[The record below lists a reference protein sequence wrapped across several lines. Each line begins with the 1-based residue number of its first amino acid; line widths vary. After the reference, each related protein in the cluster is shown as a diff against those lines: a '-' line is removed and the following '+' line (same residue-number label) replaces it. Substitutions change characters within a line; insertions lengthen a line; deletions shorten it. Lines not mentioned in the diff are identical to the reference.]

1 MSQDE
6 RIRFAFCTLLNEVLD
21 SMDELSDKFELRK
34 EKEFLTSMYLLT
46 FLGFSNSNDWRREE
60 ILKFF
65 KTLGEELRE
74 EDLLIAQV
82 KRILNDADTP

>member
-1 MSQDE
+1 MNQDE
-6 RIRFAFCTLLNEVLD
+6 RIKFAFCTLLNEILD
-21 SMDELSDKFELRK
+21 SMDELSDKFEWRK
-34 EKEFLTSMYLLT
+34 EKEVLTSMYLLT

-82 KRILNDADTP
+82 KRILNDADIT

>member
-1 MSQDE
+1 MNQDE
-6 RIRFAFCTLLNEVLD
+6 RIKFAFCTLLNEVLD
-21 SMDELSDKFELRK
+21 SMDELSDKFEWRK
-34 EKEFLTSMYLLT
+34 EKEVLTSMYLLT

-82 KRILNDADTP
+82 KRILNDADIT

>member
-1 MSQDE
+1 MNQEE

-21 SMDELSDKFELRK
+21 SMDELSDKFEWRK

-82 KRILNDADTP
+82 KRILNDADIT

>member
-1 MSQDE
+1 
-6 RIRFAFCTLLNEVLD
+6 
-21 SMDELSDKFELRK
+21 
-34 EKEFLTSMYLLT
+34 MYLLT

-82 KRILNDADTP
+82 KRILNDADIT